1 VKKKGRTIKNR
12 KGGKVIK
19 KLKHIKGDNGQIKRK
34 KKLIVK
40 ID

>member
-19 KLKHIKGDNGQIKRK
+19 KLKHIKGGQIKRK